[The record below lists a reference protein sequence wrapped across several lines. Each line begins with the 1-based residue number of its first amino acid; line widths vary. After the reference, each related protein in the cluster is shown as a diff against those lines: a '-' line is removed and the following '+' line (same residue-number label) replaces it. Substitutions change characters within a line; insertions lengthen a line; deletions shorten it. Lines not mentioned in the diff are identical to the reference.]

1 MRSIRDHF
9 EQRRAEF
16 RRYSSGAL
24 RDDEIEAMFRLAPDE
39 QAGLILGRIPLDT
52 EAAVQV
58 FERVV
63 LGAQGSAVIERYS
76 YFLVV
81 AGKGD
86 LRGYELDPTHDPA
99 SHRHD
104 ETHRRSPC
112 EQITLKSAVE
122 DFWGVLAEIREAEPT

>member
-24 RDDEIEAMFRLAPDE
+24 RDDEIEAMCKLAPDG

-63 LGAQGSAVIERYS
+63 LDVRGGAVIERYS

-81 AGKGD
+81 TGKGE

-112 EQITLKSAVE
+112 EQITLKGAVE
-122 DFWGVLAEIREAEPT
+122 DFWGILAEVREAGST

>member
-1 MRSIRDHF
+1 
-9 EQRRAEF
+9 
-16 RRYSSGAL
+16 
-24 RDDEIEAMFRLAPDE
+24 MFRLAPDE
-39 QAGLILGRIPLDT
+39 QAGLILGRIPLDA

-58 FERVV
+58 FERIVRD
-63 LGAQGSAVIERYS
+63 AQGGAVIERYS

-81 AGKGD
+81 AGKGE

-112 EQITLKSAVE
+112 KQITLKDAAE
-122 DFWGVLAEIREAEPT
+122 DFWAVLADVREAESK

>member
-24 RDDEIEAMFRLAPDE
+24 RDDEIEAMFRLAPDG
-39 QAGLILGRIPLDT
+39 QAGLILGRIPLDA

-63 LGAQGSAVIERYS
+63 LDVQGGAVIERYS

-81 AGKGD
+81 AGKGE
-86 LRGYELDPTHDPA
+86 LRGFELDPTHDPA

-112 EQITLKSAVE
+112 EQITLKEAVE
-122 DFWGVLAEIREAEPT
+122 DFWGVLAEIREADST